1 MNRILFASAISA
13 VLTLGACASVPAY
26 SPAQSANGAGYSDQR
41 IENDRFRVTYRGAPR
56 MSSAEVQDYA
66 LMRAAQLTLD
76 NGGAWFEIINADTD
90 ADAKRR
96 YNTEYGYD
104 TQYVVQRSCG
114 ITGCSNRLVPVTVR
128 TEYETVE
135 MRTIYEHAMEIRI
148 GHGPKLAGAPMVYD
162 ARDTFSTISARLG

>member
-1 MNRILFASAISA
+1 MKRILFASAISA
-13 VLTLGACASVPAY
+13 LLTLGACASAPAY
-26 SPAQSANGAGYSDQR
+26 SPAQSANGVGYTDQR
-41 IENDRFRVTYRGAPR
+41 IENDRFRVTYRGGPR
-56 MSSAEVQDYA
+56 MSSAEVQDYT

-76 NGGAWFEIINADTD
+76 NGADWFEIINADTD

-114 ITGCSNRLVPVTVR
+114 IAGCSNRLVPVTVR

-135 MRTIYEHAMEIRI
+135 LRTVYEHAMEFRI
-148 GHGPKLAGAPMVYD
+148 GRGAKSSSAPMVYD
-162 ARDTFSTISARLG
+162 ARDTFGTISARVG